1 MNADVFDYPIISAG
15 LMIFVCLDSYK
26 MYLAKTGGDG
36 LPVTSHQE
44 AQNLVSAKFL
54 FSDTRFA
61 LLGDHKDD
69 TFESL

>member
-1 MNADVFDYPIISAG
+1 LLFSLGMNADVFDYPIISAG

-54 FSDTRFA
+54 CLVIPV
-61 LLGDHKDD
+61 LLY
-69 TFESL
+69 